1 MLESGA
7 VRVDLIEG
15 RTAITELRSQWNAVY
30 QADPEASYF
39 LSYEWLFGTAESAGA
54 GSYVLAVRASHGE
67 PGYVAF
73 LPVRLVTKHDSDG
86 FYNEINLA
94 GHYVSDYSGLICR
107 PESEETAIPALAQ
120 KLQEMNW
127 RRLRLLNLPTSYKRL
142 DLFLRAF
149 PGDILEL
156 RHLKMIEPDGINNGV
171 CPHTMLPGDWDE
183 FLNQR
188 VSKNT
193 RQKIRRF
200 LRQIEASDAYRI
212 THATSETLDRDIET
226 LTRLWTGKWGERKG
240 DRLNAILKTQRRMI
254 RTAWATNTL
263 FMPML
268 WYEDRPIC
276 VFSIL
281 VDRKSMA
288 YNFYIGAR
296 DTTFK
301 GPPPGLVL
309 HSYAIRHAIS
319 QGFAKYDFLR
329 GDEPYKY
336 SFGSKDA
343 KLRSLLVI
351 TQNGKNLGDKLDPRC
366 LRYVLKR
373 SKALYNEGDL
383 AAAERGFAQIL
394 KATPDAPRVRYLH
407 GLVAARQGDNDTAYR
422 EFVKLLERQP
432 SSLKIWLRLGRALVA
447 RQNTADVAGKTGTG
461 LLNNSL
467 DVAKLFSLFGRTLL
481 KLDLADEALAVAKSA
496 LRLDPD
502 NADLQGTLERALR
515 SRRPRTAQRDE
526 QQSIETSDIDI
537 KTDKIP
543 ASIGAKTKVN
553 TKTIAALSIDAQ
565 NYPAFDAMS
574 RQKTETALAR
584 VLVTSN
590 PMRFTPLKSPNLQG
604 R

>member
-1 MLESGA
+1 M
-7 VRVDLIEG
+7 RVELIEG
-15 RTAITELRSQWNAVY
+15 RTAIIELRSQWNAVY
-30 QADPEASYF
+30 QADPEANYF
-39 LSYEWLFGTAESAGA
+39 LSFEWLFGTAESAGA
-54 GSYVLAVRASHGE
+54 GSFVLAVRAPHGE

-73 LPVRLVTKHDSDG
+73 LPVRLATKHDSGG
-86 FYNEINLA
+86 FYNEIYLTGN
-94 GHYVSDYSGLICR
+94 YVSDYNGLICR

-142 DLFLRAF
+142 NLFLRAF
-149 PGDILEL
+149 SGEILEL
-156 RHLKMIEPDGINNGV
+156 KHLKMVEPDGVNNGV
-171 CPHTMLPGDWDE
+171 CPYTMLPGDWGE
-183 FLNQR
+183 FLSQR

-200 LRQIEASDAYRI
+200 LRQVEASDAYRF
-212 THATSETLDRDIET
+212 THTTSETFDRDIET
-226 LTRLWTGKWGERKG
+226 LIRLWTDKWGERKG
-240 DRLNAILKTQRRMI
+240 DRLNAILKTQRRML

-268 WYEDRPIC
+268 WHEDRPIC

-281 VDRKSMA
+281 VDQKSMA

-296 DTTFK
+296 DTAFK

-319 QGFAKYDFLR
+319 QGFKKYDFLR

-343 KLRSLLVI
+343 KIRSLLLI
-351 TQNGKNLGDKLDPRC
+351 TQSGKNLGDKLDRRC

-373 SKALYNEGDL
+373 SKALYNAGDL
-383 AAAERGFAQIL
+383 AAAQRGFAQIVN
-394 KATPDAPRVRYLH
+394 AEPNDPRVRYMH
-407 GLVAARQGDNDTAYR
+407 GVIAARQGYNGTAYR
-422 EFVKLLERQP
+422 EFVKLLERRP
-432 SSLKIWLRLGRALVA
+432 NSLKIWLRLGRALVA
-447 RQNTADVAGKTGTG
+447 GQKNAGEAEKTGTG
-461 LLNNSL
+461 LLNKSM

-481 KLDLADEALAVAKSA
+481 KLDLADDALAVAKAA

-502 NADLQGTLERALR
+502 NASLQGVLARALR
-515 SRRPRTAQRDE
+515 SKRPRATQRDE
-526 QQSIETSDIDI
+526 QSSLKTSGIDT

-543 ASIGAKTKVN
+543 ASIGAKTNVN
-553 TKTIAALSIDAQ
+553 AKIISALDVDAQ
-565 NYPAFDAMS
+565 SYPAFDAMS
-574 RQKTETALAR
+574 QQTTETALAR
-584 VLVTSN
+584 VMVTSN
-590 PMRFTPLKSPNLQG
+590 PMRFTPPKSPILQG

>member
-1 MLESGA
+1 M
-7 VRVDLIEG
+7 RVELIEG
-15 RTAITELRSQWNAVY
+15 RTAITELRSQWDAVY
-30 QADPEASYF
+30 QADPEANYF
-39 LSYEWLFGTAESAGA
+39 LSFEWLFGTSESAGA
-54 GSYVLAVRASHGE
+54 SSFVLAVRAPHGD

-73 LPVRLVTKHDSDG
+73 LPIRLATKHDSEG
-86 FYNEINLA
+86 FYNEINLS
-94 GHYVSDYSGLICR
+94 GNYVSDYNGLLCR

-142 DLFLRAF
+142 NLFLRAF
-149 PGDILEL
+149 SGESLEL
-156 RHLKMIEPDGINNGV
+156 KHLKMIEPDGVNNGV

-183 FLNQR
+183 FLSQR

-200 LRQIEASDAYRI
+200 LRQVEASDAYRF
-212 THATSETLDRDIET
+212 THTTSETLGRDIET
-226 LTRLWTGKWGERKG
+226 LLRLWTDKWGERKG
-240 DRLNAILKTQRRMI
+240 DRLNIILKTQRRML

-268 WYEDRPIC
+268 WHEDRPIC

-281 VDRKSMA
+281 VDQKGMA
-288 YNFYIGAR
+288 YNFYVGAR

-319 QGFAKYDFLR
+319 QGFTKYDFLR

-343 KLRSLLVI
+343 KIRSLLLI
-351 TQNGKNLGDKLDPRC
+351 TQSGKNLGNKLDRRC
-366 LRYVLKR
+366 LRYVWKR
-373 SKALYNEGDL
+373 SLAFYKADDL
-383 AAAERGFAQIL
+383 AAAKRGFAQIL
-394 KATPDAPRVRYLH
+394 NAEPNASRVRYLH
-407 GLVAARQGDNDTAYR
+407 AVTAARQGDNDTAYR
-422 EFVKLLERQP
+422 EFVKLLGRQP
-432 SSLKIWLRLGRALVA
+432 NSLKIWLRLGRALVA
-447 RQNTADVAGKTGTG
+447 RQMNAGEAKKTGAG

-467 DVAKLFSLFGRTLL
+467 NVAKLFSLFGRTLL
-481 KLDLADEALAVAKSA
+481 KLDLTDDALAVAKAA

-502 NADLQGTLERALR
+502 DADLQGTLARALR
-515 SRRPRTAQRDE
+515 SRRPRATQRDE
-526 QQSIETSDIDI
+526 LPSLETSDIDI

-553 TKTIAALSIDAQ
+553 TKVITTLDIDAQ
-565 NYPAFDAMS
+565 TYPTFEAMS

-584 VLVTSN
+584 VMVTSN
-590 PMRFTPLKSPNLQG
+590 AKRFTSPKSPILQG